1 MPTTSSV
8 TTTATS
14 QLVTALGGGTGIDM
28 AALAQNL
35 AAAQFAAKADR
46 LTSQSNKLDREISSA
61 SAIKSMLVNLSA
73 SLGERVRNGDLSP
86 QPVVANSAVAK
97 GTLSGAARPKGS
109 YSLEVTA
116 LAAAQTLTSPAFAA
130 PASAVGSGT
139 LTLRFGT
146 VAGASFTEDTAH
158 AATNI
163 TIPPGATLA
172 DVASAINAASAAAS
186 AGANAGVSAYVA
198 RTASGAQLVL
208 KGQTGAANGFV
219 LDASETPGDPGL
231 AALAWD
237 PAGDALRLKAGASDA
252 AYKIDGL
259 AMTSP
264 GNAITDAIPGLNL
277 SLTATNAGA
286 PTQITFADPAS
297 GITAAMQE
305 LVSALNELSASV
317 KTAADPKSGDLGQ
330 DPGARALQHA
340 LAQFGS
346 QVIMPAATGNEPKTL
361 TEIGLATQRDGSFRL
376 DGVRLTAALKADR
389 AGVSAMFTNGLYGV
403 FASFDAI
410 ARGAAAASNPGSLGG
425 SIARYTTL
433 KTKTAEDQTALT
445 AKQETLRS
453 QLVSR
458 FAKLNAGVGASRSTL
473 SFLQNQIAAWN
484 TKN

>member
-46 LTSQSNKLDREISSA
+46 LTSQSDKLDREISSA

-86 QPVVANSAVAK
+86 QPVVANNAVAK

-146 VAGASFTEDTAH
+146 LSGASFTEDTAH
-158 AATNI
+158 AAAAI
-163 TIPPGATLA
+163 AIPPGATLA
-172 DVASAINAASAAAS
+172 DVASAINF
-186 AGANAGVSAYVA
+186 ANAGVSAYVA
-198 RTASGAQLVL
+198 RTTSGAQLVL

-237 PAGDALRLKAGASDA
+237 PAGDAMRLKAGAGDA

-277 SLTATNAGA
+277 ALTATNAGA

-305 LVSALNELSASV
+305 LVSALNQLSATV
-317 KTAADPKSGDLGQ
+317 KTAADPKSGELGQ

-346 QVIMPAATGNEPKTL
+346 QVIMPTATGNEPKTL
-361 TEIGLATQRDGSFRL
+361 AELGLATQRDGSFHL
-376 DGVRLTAALKADR
+376 DGVRLTAALKADP
-389 AGVSAMFTNGLYGV
+389 AGVSAMFTNGLYGI
-403 FASFDAI
+403 FASFDGI
-410 ARGAAAASNPGSLGG
+410 ARGAASASNAGSLGG

-433 KTKTAEDQTALT
+433 KTRTAEDQTALT

-484 TKN
+484 AKN

>member
-35 AAAQFAAKADR
+35 AAAQFAAKSDR
-46 LTSQSNKLDREISSA
+46 LSSQSDRLDREISSA
-61 SAIKSMLVNLSA
+61 SSIKSMLLNLST

-86 QPVVANSAVAK
+86 QPVVANSSVAK
-97 GTLSGAARPKGS
+97 ATLSGTSRPKGS

-116 LAAAQTLTSPAFAA
+116 LAAAQTLASPGY
-130 PASAVGSGT
+130 PAGTSAVGSGT

-146 VAGASFTEDTAH
+146 VSGASFSEDPAH
-158 AATNI
+158 AAAAI
-163 TIPPGATLA
+163 TIPAGATLA
-172 DVASAINAASAAAS
+172 DVASAINT
-186 AGANAGVSAYVA
+186 ANAGVSAYIA
-198 RTASGAQLVL
+198 NTTSGAQLVL
-208 KGQTGAANGFV
+208 KGQTGASNGFV

-231 AALAWD
+231 AALAWE
-237 PAGDALRLKAGASDA
+237 PAGEASRLKAGAGDA

-259 AMTSP
+259 AMTSAS
-264 GNAITDAIPGLNL
+264 NSVTDAIPGLNL
-277 SLTATNAGA
+277 ALTAINAGA
-286 PTQITFADPAS
+286 PTQITFADPSS
-297 GITAAMQE
+297 GITGAMQE
-305 LVSALNELSASV
+305 LVSALNELV
-317 KTAADPKSGDLGQ
+317 GTVRTAADPKSGDLGQ

-346 QVIMPAATGNEPKTL
+346 QIIMPGASGSEPRTL
-361 TEIGLATQRDGSFRL
+361 TEIGLATQRDGAFRL
-376 DGVRLTAALKADR
+376 DGARLTAALKADP

-403 FASFDAI
+403 FASFDGL
-410 ARGAAAASNPGSLGG
+410 ARAASSTSNPGSLGG
-425 SIARYTTL
+425 SIVRYNRL
-433 KTKTAEDQTALT
+433 KTKASEELSTLT
-445 AKQETLRS
+445 TKQEALRT

-484 TKN
+484 SKN